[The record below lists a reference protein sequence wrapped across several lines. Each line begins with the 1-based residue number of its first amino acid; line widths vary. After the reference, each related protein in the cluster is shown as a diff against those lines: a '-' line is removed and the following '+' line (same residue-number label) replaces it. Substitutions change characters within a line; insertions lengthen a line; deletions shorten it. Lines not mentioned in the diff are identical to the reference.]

1 MDAHS
6 LQLLEYQKI
15 LNRLAAHTSNGIGR
29 EFALQ
34 LEPLPYP
41 ETVTRRLQ
49 ETREARELR
58 DHDSGMPLGGIRD
71 IRETA
76 ERARI
81 AARLSPHEL
90 LEIMHTAG
98 AARRMRMFLLN
109 RADKCPLLAEMAT
122 NLPVLQILEN
132 RIESS
137 ISEAADVKDS
147 ASQELGRVRSQIKVT
162 AHRLNDRLQS
172 YLTNDRIKTF
182 VQEFVVTVRGGRYC
196 IPVKAEYARAFGG
209 IVHDTSQSGAT

>member
-6 LQLLEYQKI
+6 LQLLEYRKI
-15 LNRLAAHTSNGIGR
+15 LDRLAAHTSNGIGR
-29 EFALQ
+29 EFAQQ

-49 ETREARELR
+49 ETREARNLR

-109 RADKCPLLAEMAT
+109 RADKCPLLAEMG
-122 NLPVLQILEN
+122 NDSILGVG
-132 RIESS
+132 IEHAMGLGAPGVES
-137 ISEAADVKDS
+137 DVF
-147 ASQELGRVRSQIKVT
+147 
-162 AHRLNDRLQS
+162 
-172 YLTNDRIKTF
+172 KTRH
-182 VQEFVVTVRGGRYC
+182 EFWWGW
-196 IPVKAEYARAFGG
+196 
-209 IVHDTSQSGAT
+209 